1 MSTKESKQGK
11 SGYTG
16 NGTAIQWA
24 NVYLDRSQKA
34 AAQLWSQDG
43 DAVSSAMDTAL
54 ASGYKVS
61 FSFNE
66 KTDSYIC
73 TIIGHSSGDDN
84 QGWGMSSHSG
94 SWFGA
99 LSTALYKHHVLGAEM
114 SYKDMAAAYTL
125 ELP

>member
-16 NGTAIQWA
+16 NGTAFQWA
-24 NVYLDRSQKA
+24 NVYLDRAQKA
-34 AAQLWSQDG
+34 AAQLWAENG

-73 TIIGHSSGDDN
+73 TIIGHSCGGDN

-99 LSTALYKHHVLGAEM
+99 LTASLYKHHVLGADM
-114 SYKDMAAAYTL
+114 SYQEMAAAYTL